1 MGDIFQPDFCLK
13 SANLSAPNY
22 PSAFNAAIIDFA
34 KTAEASSASNKAHEA
49 WPQSIGYSYSS

>member
-34 KTAEASSASNKAHEA
+34 KTAEASSASNKAHA
-49 WPQSIGYSYSS
+49 VWPQSASCNY